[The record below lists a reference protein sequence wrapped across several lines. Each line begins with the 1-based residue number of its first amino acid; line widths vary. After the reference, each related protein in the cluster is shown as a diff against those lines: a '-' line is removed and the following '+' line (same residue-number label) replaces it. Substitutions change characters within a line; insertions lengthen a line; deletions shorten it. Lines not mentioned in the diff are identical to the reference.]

1 MKIFYDHK
9 IFYKQVRG
17 GPSRLFLSLAKN
29 LLQYDCNIKIYAPF
43 YFNEFLT
50 FNLIIPLSL
59 SEI

>member
-43 YFNEFLT
+43 YFNEF
-50 FNLIIPLSL
+50 FILITVLVGYFL
-59 SEI
+59 G